1 MAISKI
7 TNPEKSYTIEQFITF
22 KDDDTASYNNLS
34 FRDKY
39 DNIIYPIK
47 NIIDDYT
54 DELNELLVD
63 VVMSESEFLRYRYRP
78 KLLAFDIYGNAELDF
93 LILAMNG
100 MCNMKEFDSKN
111 IKLIKNKDLD
121 SFITSI
127 FNANKDDLDIY
138 NSAIYET
145 TS

>member
-47 NIIDDYT
+47 NIIDDYI

>member
-78 KLLAFDIYGNAELDF
+78 KLLAFDIYSNAELDF

-100 MCNMKEFDSKN
+100 VCNMKEFDSRS

-121 SFITSI
+121 NFITSI

>member
-22 KDDDTASYNNLS
+22 KDDDTARYNNLS
-34 FRDKY
+34 LRDKY

-100 MCNMKEFDSKN
+100 VCNMKEFDSRN

-121 SFITSI
+121 DFITSI

>member
-7 TNPEKSYTIEQFITF
+7 TNPEKSYTVEQFITF

-47 NIIDDYT
+47 NIIDDYI

-63 VVMSESEFLRYRYRP
+63 VVMSESEFLKYRYRP
-78 KLLAFDIYGNAELDF
+78 KLLAFDIYGNSELDF

>member
-7 TNPEKSYTIEQFITF
+7 TNPEKSYTVEQFITF

-100 MCNMKEFDSKN
+100 VCNMKEFDSRS

-121 SFITSI
+121 NFITSI

>member
-7 TNPEKSYTIEQFITF
+7 TNPEKSYTVEQFITF

-63 VVMSESEFLRYRYRP
+63 VVMSESEFLKYKYRP

-100 MCNMKEFDSKN
+100 ICNMKEFDSKN

>member
-47 NIIDDYT
+47 NIIDDYI

-100 MCNMKEFDSKN
+100 VCNMKEFDSRS

-121 SFITSI
+121 NFITSI

>member
-7 TNPEKSYTIEQFITF
+7 TNPEKSYTVEQFITF

-47 NIIDDYT
+47 NIIDDYI

-63 VVMSESEFLRYRYRP
+63 VVMSESEFLKYRYRP

-100 MCNMKEFDSKN
+100 ICNMKEFDSKN

>member
-7 TNPEKSYTIEQFITF
+7 TNPEKSYTVEQFITF

-63 VVMSESEFLRYRYRP
+63 VVMSESEFLKYRYRP

>member
-7 TNPEKSYTIEQFITF
+7 TNPEKSYTVEQFITF

-63 VVMSESEFLRYRYRP
+63 VVMSESEFLKYRYRP

-100 MCNMKEFDSKN
+100 ICNMKEFDSKN

>member
-34 FRDKY
+34 FKDKY